1 MALRDTWHRTLVYFG
16 LAEDEAYEDDL
27 EPYDEPE
34 VEEED
39 HYSDRDRDRDRE
51 RERPNVRRLT
61 SRRRRDEIDD
71 IFSDEPGPER
81 RTAALRPVGGRGNGR
96 TSGDVRVHFVAPKNF
111 NDVQDVADKFKD
123 SIPVILNLQGT
134 ETDLS
139 KRLIDFSSGLTYALD
154 GGMQRIADKV
164 FLLTPHNVEVSAEER
179 ARLVEK
185 GFFNQS

>member
-1 MALRDTWHRTLVYFG
+1 MAFRDTWHRTLVYFG
-16 LAEDEAYEDDL
+16 LAEDEPYEEEL
-27 EPYDEPE
+27 EPYQEPE
-34 VEEED
+34 PEIED
-39 HYSDRDRDRDRE
+39 TYRE
-51 RERPNVRRLT
+51 RANVRRL
-61 SRRRRDEIDD
+61 SGRRRRDEIDD
-71 IFSDEPGPER
+71 IFADEPRAER
-81 RTAALRPVGGRGNGR
+81 RTTSLRPVAGRGNGR
-96 TSGDVRVHFVAPKNF
+96 SVGDVRVHFVAPKSF